1 MLPQTLRV
9 WNVFN
14 KKQKKRWKNLID
26 YEEMNERMEFQIFLF
41 YAQIPCHIPI
51 SSECT
56 CTARYNNLLFNN
68 EREWN
73 ALWRKKNKSV
83 SSIAADK
90 FNCFGLVSRYYHEK
104 KKGINKFFHCAPEYL
119 YRFYG

>member
-1 MLPQTLRV
+1 MGKNA
-9 WNVFN
+9 NVSPNFARLECFQQN
-14 KKQKKRWKNLID
+14 KKKKRWKNLID

-73 ALWRKKNKSV
+73 ALWRKKNRNPFHPYRPTNL
-83 SSIAADK
+83 IALA
-90 FNCFGLVSRYYHEK
+90 
-104 KKGINKFFHCAPEYL
+104 
-119 YRFYG
+119 